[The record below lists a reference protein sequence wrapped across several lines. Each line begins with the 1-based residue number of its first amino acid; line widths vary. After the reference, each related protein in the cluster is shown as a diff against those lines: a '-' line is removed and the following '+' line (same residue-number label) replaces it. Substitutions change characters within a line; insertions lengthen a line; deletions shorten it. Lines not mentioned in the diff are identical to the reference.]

1 MRSTYR
7 EHPPRRAIAPFVRCV
22 WTFAPEPDEAPQ
34 RIAPDGYPEL
44 IVHAGVPYMERQGAD
59 YVEQPLVLFAGQL
72 TRPLTLLA
80 RDGAA
85 VIGVRF
91 QPYAA
96 RAFLG
101 VSAETAVD
109 RRLDLQDVHGAAA
122 SALAA
127 CVRRGPDAPA
137 QIATVEEYVEARFD
151 GAALDA
157 EVRACVEALIAR
169 GEGRRPA
176 AAPERQWQRRFKAEV
191 GVSQRMLQAVLRF
204 RRVFDA
210 IGDPE
215 TSGWVGAAIAAGYF
229 DQPQMARDFR
239 RFVGC
244 TAREWVAQRAGLAK
258 SLTTVGYKTAR
269 GECPNG
275 E

>member
-1 MRSTYR
+1 
-7 EHPPRRAIAPFVRCV
+7 
-22 WTFAPEPDEAPQ
+22 
-34 RIAPDGYPEL
+34 
-44 IVHAGVPYMERQGAD
+44 
-59 YVEQPLVLFAGQL
+59 LVLFAGQL